1 MIEIKNIIEKLYDE
15 LNTHENIDQYVYD
28 LIQEIEVEIQQP
40 IKIYRN
46 ESRYIFDVQPNYNW
60 TTIDKSDE
68 KEKEKEKKKNERR
81 LAKICRK
88 KL

>member
-1 MIEIKNIIEKLYDE
+1 MNHDIF
-15 LNTHENIDQYVYD
+15 
-28 LIQEIEVEIQQP
+28 
-40 IKIYRN
+40 
-46 ESRYIFDVQPNYNW
+46 FDVQPNYNW